1 MTQILPSV
9 TTDIAGHKNSSAAEK
24 NMGIKLDQLALWP
37 WVIQNRFQL
46 SFSRK

>member
-1 MTQILPSV
+1 MTQILLSV

-37 WVIQNRFQL
+37 WVIQNMPSTQL
-46 SFSRK
+46 FP